1 MLGLGKGRDTA
12 IFENPAGPRV
22 IGRKRVDD
30 IAVEG
35 VELGGEIT
43 RAAMHLQVGAVVV
56 FWVDAEIAG
65 RTGHNLGEAKG
76 ADGRAGANSKPAF
89 LPDERL

>member
-1 MLGLGKGRDTA
+1 MLCFSERRHPA
-12 IFENPAGPRV
+12 ILDDPARTCV
-22 IGRKRVDD
+22 IGGQRVDD
-30 IAVEG
+30 VAIEG
-35 VELGGEIT
+35 VELRREIA